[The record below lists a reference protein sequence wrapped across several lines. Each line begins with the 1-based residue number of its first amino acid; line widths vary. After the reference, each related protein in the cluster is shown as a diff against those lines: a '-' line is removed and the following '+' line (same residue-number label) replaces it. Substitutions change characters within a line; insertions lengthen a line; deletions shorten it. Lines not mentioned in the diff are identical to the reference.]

1 VLEGSDWVPR
11 RWRIR
16 FAGVGNRAE
25 FGSHGEGVNSAR
37 RGQNAREASR
47 LAELRCAETAQKPQ
61 PSCDSTALHFESLT
75 VNIATTPRLV
85 PIPTQNIRWVSP
97 S

>member
-1 VLEGSDWVPR
+1 LRGRIGSQG
-11 RWRIR
+11 
-16 FAGVGNRAE
+16 AGASVSLALGIE
-25 FGSHGEGVNSAR
+25 QNSAPTAKAW

-75 VNIATTPRLV
+75 VNIATSPRLI
-85 PIPTQNIRWVSP
+85 PIATQNIRWVSP